1 MEKIRKGDDVVIIAG
16 KSKGARGKVLR
27 VIPDKTPGSKGEKS
41 RVLVAG
47 VNIITKHVKPTR
59 QNQRG
64 GIERR
69 EAPIHISNV
78 MIADPHSGEPTRV
91 RIKALEDGRKVRV
104 AVKSGEQIDS

>member
-1 MEKIRKGDDVVIIAG
+1 MEKIRKGDDVVVIAG

-27 VIPDKTPGSKGEKS
+27 VIPATS
-41 RVLVAG
+41 RVLVSG
-47 VNIITKHVKPTR
+47 VNVITKHVKPTR

-91 RIKALEDGRKVRV
+91 RIQALEDGRKVRV

>member
-1 MEKIRKGDDVVIIAG
+1 MEKIRKGDDVVVIAG

-27 VIPDKTPGSKGEKS
+27 VLPDRTGDNS

-47 VNIITKHVKPTR
+47 VNIVTKHVKPTR

-91 RIKALEDGRKVRV
+91 RIQALEDGRKVRV

>member
-1 MEKIRKGDDVVIIAG
+1 MQKIRKGDEVIVIAG
-16 KSKGARGKVLR
+16 KDKSKRGKVLR
-27 VIPDKTPGSKGEKS
+27 VLPSVDKVVVQGIN
-41 RVLVAG
+41 VV
-47 VNIITKHVKPTR
+47 TKHVKPTR

-78 MIADPHSGEPTRV
+78 SIADPQTGKPTRV
-91 RIKALEDGRKVRV
+91 RIQTLEGGRKVRV